1 MEKIKDA
8 LAKARLQNAQAK
20 PSTIQAATIQP
31 ANNIEPRTN
40 PVDYKPLPNITEK
53 EFDEQKLSNSFSN
66 TENELDKIKYNDTQ
80 VIKLDPTHLEK
91 YRIVSHIK
99 NDINSGV
106 FDSLRTQVLKKMEE
120 NNWRTLAV
128 VSPTPESGKTL
139 VSINLA
145 MSIAQQPQKT
155 AILVDFD
162 LRRPKVATY
171 LGLHAEKSIN
181 DYLQDKAQL
190 QEIMINPGI
199 SRLVVMP
206 TMRPVTRSSETLSS
220 KKITN
225 LIQELRDR
233 YDSRIVI
240 FDLPPVLNTDDAMV
254 ILPQV
259 DCVLLVVASGM
270 STQSEIEETLYHLP
284 KEKLIGVVFNK
295 ADVESKA
302 YYY

>member
-8 LAKARLQNAQAK
+8 LAKARLQNSQAK
-20 PSTIQAATIQP
+20 SATIQANTIQP
-31 ANNIEPRTN
+31 TGSIEPKVN
-40 PVDYKPLPNITEK
+40 PVAFKTLPNIAEK
-53 EFDEQKLSNSFSN
+53 EFDDQRSVNSFSN

-80 VIKLDPTHLEK
+80 VIKLDPAHLEK

-181 DYLQDKAQL
+181 DYLQDKALL

-284 KEKLIGVVFNK
+284 KEKLLGVVFNK